1 MDISWFDINQKRIDD
16 LRLCND
22 HTCEVLSDDLRLI
35 QPFVSF
41 TSSEDDLSQSDIFI
55 ITVPTPID
63 NDNKPDLLPLEKA
76 SDLVGRSLE
85 PSKSSCFP
93 LIIYES
99 TVFPGATETVCVP
112 ILEDR
117 SGLKF
122 NSDFSVGYSPE
133 RINPGDKTK
142 SVTSITKVTSG
153 SNSLAANLVDSLYSI
168 VITAGTYKAPS
179 IMVAEAAKIIEN
191 IQRDVNIA
199 LVNELSIIFRILGID
214 TQDVLSAASTKWNFH
229 RYSPGLV
236 GGHCIGVDPYYLTY
250 RAAQL
255 GYTSRIVLAG
265 RQLNDEM
272 PKVIVKS
279 ILYESSKRRRILSG
293 ENILLL
299 GFTFKENCP
308 DIRNSKAVDLYSE
321 FCELGCNVTIVDPC
335 ADIQLAKDEYD
346 VCVERNI
353 PLGVD
358 YACVVAVVSHKQFT
372 DLGPSVWIHL
382 KSKGAYMVDIKGD
395 IIPRDIV
402 DYRV

>member
-1 MDISWFDINQKRIDD
+1 M
-16 LRLCND
+16 
-22 HTCEVLSDDLRLI
+22 
-35 QPFVSF
+35 
-41 TSSEDDLSQSDIFI
+41 
-55 ITVPTPID
+55 
-63 NDNKPDLLPLEKA
+63 
-76 SDLVGRSLE
+76 
-85 PSKSSCFP
+85 
-93 LIIYES
+93 
-99 TVFPGATETVCVP
+99 P

-133 RINPGDKTK
+133 RINPGDKSK

-153 SNSLAANLVDSLYSI
+153 SNPLAANLVDSLYSI
-168 VITAGTYKAPS
+168 VITAGTHKAPS

-214 TQDVLSAASTKWNFH
+214 TQDVLLAASTKWNFH

-382 KSKGAYMVDIKGD
+382 KSTGAYMVDIKGD
-395 IIPRDIV
+395 IIHRDIV